1 MSKNN
6 VLGIL
11 GIIFSFLISFILF
24 KGSIWMALII
34 YGVICMYLKNGDEK
48 GEYEKKFLVTR
59 TICTFGLVLLII
71 GNVGSKNDLLII
83 TGGAMVACTLAPL
96 VVIEFVQYYKKNR
109 K

>member
-34 YGVICMYLKNGDEK
+34 YGVICTYLKNGDEK
-48 GEYEKKFLVTR
+48 WEYEKKFLITR
-59 TICTFGLVLLII
+59 AICTFGMVLVII
-71 GNVGSKNDLLII
+71 GNVVSKNDLLII
-83 TGGAMVACTLAPL
+83 IGGALVACTLAPL
-96 VVIEFVQYYKKNR
+96 IVIEFVQYYKRNR